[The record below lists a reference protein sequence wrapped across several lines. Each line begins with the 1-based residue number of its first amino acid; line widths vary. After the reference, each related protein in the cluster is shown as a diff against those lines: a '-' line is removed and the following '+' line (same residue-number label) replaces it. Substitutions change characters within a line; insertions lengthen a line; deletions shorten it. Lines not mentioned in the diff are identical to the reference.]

1 MKAFFFYS
9 IIQIL
14 PFIVFADW
22 LGFRGT
28 HGNGLISE
36 EIPHELSLNSH
47 DSWETT
53 LPGRGLSSPVLVG
66 DLVFLTSS
74 SGSQQADLHIL
85 AFNTITGKQV
95 WERTF
100 KATGR
105 TI

>member
-53 LPGRGLSSPVLVG
+53 HPQVVPSKLTFISSLLIP
-66 DLVFLTSS
+66 
-74 SGSQQADLHIL
+74 
-85 AFNTITGKQV
+85 
-95 WERTF
+95 
-100 KATGR
+100 
-105 TI
+105 